1 MKCLVTWDAVGETG
15 VTVGDMGAAVGDLGD
30 MTGDIKLLVTRDSC

>member
-1 MKCLVTWDAVGETG
+1 MKCLATWDAVGEAG

>member
-1 MKCLVTWDAVGETG
+1 MKCLATWDAVGETS

>member
-1 MKCLVTWDAVGETG
+1 MKCLATWDAVGETG